1 MRAIKGGGRVLLQ
14 TERMSEPIINKTMDR
29 ADLDSPQARR
39 IVAELNDLIRTL
51 QARGLVVSSWYGAL
65 DLPPAVRTLEHVN
78 RGMGYEP
85 LPDAADDSRFPWFLY
100 WEIAWVAMHA
110 DFRPGQSVLDLG
122 GSSSLFSF
130 YLASKG
136 CRVTTVDL
144 QAHLVDNANCVA
156 KAMGWAMDNRVMDM
170 RALAFGQQFD
180 HVTSICVLEHLMP
193 SDRKAAVAQAGACL
207 RPGGRLSIT
216 FDYRNPARTMRI
228 ASPRDVEE
236 QFILPSGL
244 RVRGNRVFADAGPD
258 YLFQPFYFE
267 QPFRFWKYKAL
278 SVLRGDFRVWEFLRV
293 KRHND
298 YTFGALFLEKL

>member
-1 MRAIKGGGRVLLQ
+1 
-14 TERMSEPIINKTMDR
+14 MSENIINKTMNR
-29 ADLDSPQARR
+29 ADLDRPEARR
-39 IVAELNDLIRTL
+39 IVDGLNALIRLL
-51 QARGLVVSSWYGAL
+51 QARGLAASTWYGRL
-65 DLPPAVRTLEHVN
+65 EMPPDVQAVDRAN
-78 RGMGYEP
+78 RGPGYQP
-85 LPDAADDSRFPWFLY
+85 LPDAADDARYPWFLY
-100 WEIAWVAMHA
+100 WEIAWVAMHG

-136 CRVTTVDL
+136 LRVTTVDL
-144 QAHLVDNANCVA
+144 QAHLVDNANYVA

-170 RALAFGQQFD
+170 RALALGQQFD
-180 HVTSICVLEHLMP
+180 HVTSICVLEHLTP

-244 RVRGNRVFADAGPD
+244 RVRGNRVFVDAGPD

-267 QPFRFWKYKAL
+267 QPFRFWEYKAL
-278 SVLRGDFRVWEFLRV
+278 SVLRGDFRVWEFLRI
-293 KRHND
+293 KRRND